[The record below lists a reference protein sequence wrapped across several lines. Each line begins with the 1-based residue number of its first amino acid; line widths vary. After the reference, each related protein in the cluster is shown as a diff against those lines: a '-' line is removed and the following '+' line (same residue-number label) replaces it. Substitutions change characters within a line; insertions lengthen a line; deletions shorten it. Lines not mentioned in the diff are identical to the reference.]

1 MQRLAYMK
9 KKLLSPSPTPAGRTS
24 RPAARNLTE
33 MIGGGSMGRRSAATP
48 TPHILRAREN
58 DEAGRGAAPGRGAG
72 RDPGVLTWRGAQQ
85 DDRYRDSG
93 AGIAHVP
100 GLLWLLP
107 DDEVIFAVPGER

>member
-1 MQRLAYMK
+1 MSSSRSGMERLAYMK

-58 DEAGRGAAPGRGAG
+58 DEGETRVCSPGEALSSTIDTGTRA
-72 RDPGVLTWRGAQQ
+72 RAVRSHL
-85 DDRYRDSG
+85 
-93 AGIAHVP
+93 P
-100 GLLWLLP
+100 GLLGLLP
-107 DDEVIFAVPGER
+107 DDEVILAVPSER